1 MTESKANLD
10 GDEMDSYE
18 PQFSTTVRHGLI
30 VVDSLDERA
39 DYTNMQRGLDRAVE
53 FADEGS
59 YRLAAK
65 ALQREKRN
73 LDRLADSLLAE
84 AHHDE

>member
-1 MTESKANLD
+1 MTENDATHD
-10 GDEMDSYE
+10 GDETDSYE
-18 PQFSTTVRHGLI
+18 PQFSTTIRHSQY
-30 VVDSLDERA
+30 VDDLDERA
-39 DYTNMQRGLDRAVE
+39 DFTRMHDGLDRAVE
-53 FADEGS
+53 FADQGS

-84 AHHDE
+84 YHHDE